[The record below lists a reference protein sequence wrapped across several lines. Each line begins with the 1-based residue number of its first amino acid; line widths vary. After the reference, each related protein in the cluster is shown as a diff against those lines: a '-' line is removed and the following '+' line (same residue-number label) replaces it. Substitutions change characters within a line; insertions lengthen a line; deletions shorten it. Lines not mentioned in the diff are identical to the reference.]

1 MNETIKNRLE
11 GSYNRLV
18 GISQE
23 YSVSDS
29 YECASE
35 MQWLGRVLE
44 RLRSHSQT
52 SIAEIESLELDID
65 KFERKYFSEYLPIY
79 D

>member
-18 GISQE
+18 DISQE
-23 YSVSDS
+23 YNISAS

-44 RLRSHSQT
+44 RLRSEPKT

-65 KFERKYFSEYLPIY
+65 KFERKYFSEYLPVY